1 MKNTL
6 ADGIN
11 MTNGSNYNVISN
23 CCARGTGDDSF
34 ALFSAADAGGSI
46 NTGNAY
52 SNLTAVC
59 VRRAAAFAIYG
70 GEDNTFKNLYA
81 ADTLTYPG
89 LTINSYSFGYQAYG
103 FGSKMT
109 YVDGITMDRC
119 GGDYWTSVGSD
130 DHINDYQN
138 FGAIWVYSGD
148 KELKNITMSNI
159 DINDPTYFGIM
170 IQTMY
175 SGSAL
180 HTMSN
185 VNFKD
190 ITINN
195 PGRYGIKFNI
205 RAEQGQGSVVGSFN
219 FDNVNVNNP
228 GVQSMYG
235 LSGCPDCT
243 VTKTNCNW

>member
-1 MKNTL
+1 M
-6 ADGIN
+6 
-11 MTNGSNYNVISN
+11 
-23 CCARGTGDDSF
+23 
-34 ALFSAADAGGSI
+34 
-46 NTGNAY
+46 
-52 SNLTAVC
+52 
-59 VRRAAAFAIYG
+59 
-70 GEDNTFKNLYA
+70 
-81 ADTLTYPG
+81 
-89 LTINSYSFGYQAYG
+89 
-103 FGSKMT
+103 
-109 YVDGITMDRC
+109 
-119 GGDYWTSVGSD
+119 
-130 DHINDYQN
+130 
-138 FGAIWVYSGD
+138 VYSGD

-219 FDNVNVNNP
+219 FDNINVNNP